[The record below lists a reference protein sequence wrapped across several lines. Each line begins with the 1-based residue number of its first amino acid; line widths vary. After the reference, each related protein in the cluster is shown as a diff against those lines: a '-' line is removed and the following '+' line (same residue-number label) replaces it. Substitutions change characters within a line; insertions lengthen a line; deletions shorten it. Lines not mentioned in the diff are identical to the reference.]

1 MEGSV
6 QVELLSMYVSVL
18 QKTLTYFLCQF
29 ISLCLLSVSMLF
41 TSFSRNEGTELAA
54 VAAHN
59 AAFYFREWFLEFFAS
74 KSKTWKIVSMNKKR
88 TGGVLND
95 KKVVQPYGMTLHTYL

>member
-1 MEGSV
+1 MDGRKRTGGITFNV
-6 QVELLSMYVSVL
+6 RIRPT

-59 AAFYFREWFLEFFAS
+59 AAFYFRRMVPRLFLP
-74 KSKTWKIVSMNKKR
+74 
-88 TGGVLND
+88 L
-95 KKVVQPYGMTLHTYL
+95 KVEHEKQ

>member
-1 MEGSV
+1 MEWTKWMEGSV

-59 AAFYFREWFLEFFAS
+59 AAFYFREWFLDFFAS
-74 KSKTWKIVSMNKKR
+74 KSKT
-88 TGGVLND
+88 
-95 KKVVQPYGMTLHTYL
+95 

>member
-1 MEGSV
+1 MEWTKWMEGSV
-6 QVELLSMYVSVL
+6 QVELLSMYVRPTKNFNL
-18 QKTLTYFLCQF
+18 FLCQF

-59 AAFYFREWFLEFFAS
+59 AAFYFREWFLDFFAS
-74 KSKTWKIVSMNKKR
+74 KSKT
-88 TGGVLND
+88 
-95 KKVVQPYGMTLHTYL
+95 